1 MNVHFKEEAL
11 QVANKTLKRYS
22 SQIISNQGNSNKITR
37 KHYLIL
43 NRIGNNEEI

>member
-1 MNVHFKEEAL
+1 MNVHFKEEVQMAK
-11 QVANKTLKRYS
+11 KTLKRYS
-22 SQIISNQGNSNKITR
+22 SQIISNQGNSNKITM